1 MSREQPDP
9 VTVYLGLG
17 SNLGDKVSLIQSAV
31 ARLKDL
37 HGFTI
42 GRVSSLYSTAPVG
55 VKDQDDFVNAAVQ
68 GTTVLSPAELLSAL
82 KTIENDLGRRPSLRW
97 GPRAIDLDI
106 LLYGDQVIS
115 FENLVI
121 PHPEMHR
128 RRFVLVPLSEIA
140 AEVKHPILQASVRE
154 LLSALSD
161 LSPVIP
167 MG

>member
-1 MSREQPDP
+1 M
-9 VTVYLGLG
+9 TVYLGLG
-17 SNLGDKVSLIQSAV
+17 SNLGDKVSQIQSAV
-31 ARLKDL
+31 ARLKEL
-37 HGFTI
+37 PGFI
-42 GRVSSLYSTAPVG
+42 FGRVSSLYRTAPVG

-68 GTTVLSPAELLSAL
+68 GTTVWKPEELLRAL
-82 KTIENDLGRRPSLRW
+82 KTIENDLGRRPSFRW

-115 FENLVI
+115 SETLII

-140 AEVKHPILQASVRE
+140 AEVKHPILQASIRE
-154 LLSALSD
+154 LLGALSD